1 MSSNSIAKAFDMTP
15 LGGEPDI
22 ILPKINQAKSS
33 TSKVMDDFE
42 FVRDGLIDLSKTLD
56 GAVQETAS
64 LASMSQD
71 PDQFDVLSKLATTR
85 LQTLKG
91 ILEVQKQIRSIDQG
105 DVEGKPQVINNNLFI
120 GSTDQLQKFLQ
131 DKSKK

>member
-1 MSSNSIAKAFDMTP
+1 MTANSIARAFDMTP
-15 LGGEPDI
+15 LSNEPT
-22 ILPKINQAKSS
+22 ILPKINDSKAS

-42 FVRDGLIDLSKTLD
+42 LVRDGLIDLSKTLD
-56 GAVQETAS
+56 GAVHETAS
-64 LASMSQD
+64 LASASQD
-71 PDQFDVLSKLATTR
+71 PEHFEALSKLATTR

-105 DVEGKPQVINNNLFI
+105 IDGDKPQVINNNLFV
-120 GSTDQLQKFLQ
+120 GSTDQLAKYLS